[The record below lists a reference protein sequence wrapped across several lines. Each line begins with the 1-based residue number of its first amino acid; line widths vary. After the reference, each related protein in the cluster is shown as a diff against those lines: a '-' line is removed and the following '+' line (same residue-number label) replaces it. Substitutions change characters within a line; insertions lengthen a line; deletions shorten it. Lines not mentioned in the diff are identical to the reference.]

1 MKKII
6 FILILLF
13 TTIINSQSL
22 IGKKYVAYLGNKCG
36 GEFSSFFYTEL
47 NFENDNVFISNYY
60 TNDIGDKSLK
70 NITESKKYNY
80 KIEKNYLTIIGGKYE
95 IIDITNNQLKSK
107 QLIFNEITES
117 NIKIFY
123 NKVNG
128 GKDGLYSKL
137 EITIDS
143 TKYQNGGNIPRY
155 KREFSEKTNKLLWQK
170 LTEKLDI
177 TEFKKLDLINNT
189 ICSYCLNEEIII
201 QVDKLKYKILNPY
214 QNIINKKTL
223 EFIQILE
230 VESEK
235 SIQKKH

>member
-1 MKKII
+1 MKKIN

-13 TTIINSQSL
+13 STIINSQSL

-60 TNDIGDKSLK
+60 TNDIGDKNLK

-80 KIEKNYLTIIGGKYE
+80 KIEKNYLTIIGAKYE
-95 IIDITNNQLKSK
+95 IIEITSNQLKSK

-143 TKYQNGGNIPRY
+143 TKYQNGGNIPIH
-155 KREFSEKTNKLLWQK
+155 KREFSERTNKLFWQK

-177 TEFKKLDLINNT
+177 TEFKKLDLIKNK

-235 SIQKKH
+235 SIQKKY